1 MILTPFLNILYNS
14 KLKVAQ
20 IQLQLIYSLY
30 SNCFTLYTLAIQILI
45 VHNFTFYKI
54 SPAVWRTYMTPHTP
68 HHLHPCLPS
77 PPDIWLALGFSS
89 SCVPGKKTVFSLREK
104 FVWGILMEQEKI
116 VWWEME
122 GMVRMVC
129 TVTEK
134 NLPLLIVVVVRSE
147 LKHRLSITGCF
158 MGY

>member
-1 MILTPFLNILYNS
+1 
-14 KLKVAQ
+14 
-20 IQLQLIYSLY
+20 
-30 SNCFTLYTLAIQILI
+30 
-45 VHNFTFYKI
+45 
-54 SPAVWRTYMTPHTP
+54 
-68 HHLHPCLPS
+68 
-77 PPDIWLALGFSS
+77 
-89 SCVPGKKTVFSLREK
+89 
-104 FVWGILMEQEKI
+104 MEQEKI

>member
-1 MILTPFLNILYNS
+1 ML
-14 KLKVAQ
+14 
-20 IQLQLIYSLY
+20 
-30 SNCFTLYTLAIQILI
+30 
-45 VHNFTFYKI
+45 
-54 SPAVWRTYMTPHTP
+54 
-68 HHLHPCLPS
+68 
-77 PPDIWLALGFSS
+77 
-89 SCVPGKKTVFSLREK
+89 FSLIEK